1 MHSHNVNREDGLT
14 LSISWKHLL
23 HKLKE
28 RRQPPE
34 TQYFDLYHQMAPLP
48 HSDTAPFLPHIRTTG
63 LHLGGFCPPQPVS
76 LPRHAPSPPPSFRLA
91 HAICKPNL
99 LPYKYPKNLIGY
111 SSCLHHLWT
120 WNRQS
125 VQKHWHIKLWRQW
138 ITQKKEYSIRHYVS
152 FHASATVY
160 MRSLLFWDV
169 TQPGAVVSYR
179 CLGTAY
185 RYCIPRSRDRWNL
198 R

>member
-1 MHSHNVNREDGLT
+1 MGMRQDLYWTKWLFRLNQRTQQTYKTGTNQHISNVAEHSINHDHIFKIPGTKLLSAKTGYTDQLIREAIERKMHPHINTDGLT

-111 SSCLHHLWT
+111 SSCLHHL
-120 WNRQS
+120 
-125 VQKHWHIKLWRQW
+125 
-138 ITQKKEYSIRHYVS
+138 
-152 FHASATVY
+152 
-160 MRSLLFWDV
+160 
-169 TQPGAVVSYR
+169 
-179 CLGTAY
+179 
-185 RYCIPRSRDRWNL
+185 
-198 R
+198 